1 MKNVKILDCTL
12 RDGGRIIN
20 CAFPNS
26 QIKDIAY
33 RLADANIDIIEV
45 GFLRDAKSVNY
56 QGNSTFFTDVDQIRP
71 FVNRKK
77 DTMYVAFIDYGM
89 FDFST
94 LKPYDGTS
102 IDGLRIG
109 FTRKNFENDHEEI
122 LECLAEV
129 KQKGYKLFVQ
139 GVNSL
144 GYTDRELLGIVDIVN
159 QIQPEGFGIV
169 DTYGAMYMDDV
180 DRLYTIVDHNLDE
193 NIAIDFHSHNNYQL
207 SFAFAQEIIRLSNGK
222 REVIIDGTLNGMG
235 KCAGNLNTELLVDY
249 LVRKRNYDYDFDAI
263 LDIIDDHIYNYHLQH
278 QWGYSIPALMGG
290 IYRSHPNN
298 IIYLTEKFRLAT
310 KDIKYIIS
318 MIDPDKRMRY
328 DYDNIQRLYQEYN
341 HVKVDDKENLALL
354 ERILKGKKI
363 LLLMPGQSI
372 SQYKDEILKKI
383 EAENLF
389 VITVNFRDET
399 FDKYSEL
406 AFWGSQKRYEHY
418 TDLRKEV
425 TSLITSNI
433 ESDMEDDIIVNYDS
447 FVDRTQ
453 EYSDNASLM
462 LMRILQRVGV
472 VSYYVA
478 GFDGFTVNGSYYN
491 KTDFSE
497 ERFRSQYES
506 INKEIAHQ
514 LSKFA
519 ESLDRPEEIVF
530 ITLTPLV
537 TYLTLEEFNKLGISE
552 KFNMKNI

>member
-383 EAENLF
+383 EVENLF

-497 ERFRSQYES
+497 ERFRSQYDA
-506 INKEIAHQ
+506 INKGIAHQ

-519 ESLDRPEEIVF
+519 ESLDRPEDIVF
-530 ITLTPLV
+530 ITPSI
-537 TYLTLEEFNKLGISE
+537 YS
-552 KFNMKNI
+552 NIFKR

>member
-109 FTRKNFENDHEEI
+109 FTRKNFENDKEEI
-122 LECLAEV
+122 LECLEEV

-159 QIQPEGFGIV
+159 QIQPDGFGIV

-389 VITVNFRDET
+389 VITANFRDET

-497 ERFRSQYES
+497 ERFRSQYDA
-506 INKEIAHQ
+506 INKGIAHQ

-519 ESLDRPEEIVF
+519 ESLDRPEDIEF
-530 ITLTPLV
+530 ITPSI
-537 TYLTLEEFNKLGISE
+537 YS
-552 KFNMKNI
+552 NIFKR

>member
-389 VITVNFRDET
+389 VITVNFRDKT

-506 INKEIAHQ
+506 INKGVAHQ
-514 LSKFA
+514 LSMFA
-519 ESLDRPEEIVF
+519 DSLKHPEDIQFV
-530 ITLTPLV
+530 TPSIY
-537 TYLTLEEFNKLGISE
+537 THIFKR
-552 KFNMKNI
+552 

>member
-433 ESDMEDDIIVNYDS
+433 ESDKEDDIIVNYDS

-462 LMRILQRVGV
+462 LMRILQRVGI

-506 INKEIAHQ
+506 INKGVAHQ
-514 LSKFA
+514 LSMFA
-519 ESLDRPEEIVF
+519 DSLKHPEDIQFV
-530 ITLTPLV
+530 TPSI
-537 TYLTLEEFNKLGISE
+537 YIHIFKR
-552 KFNMKNI
+552 

>member
-354 ERILKGKKI
+354 QRILKGKKI

-399 FDKYSEL
+399 FYKYSEL

-506 INKEIAHQ
+506 INKGVAHQ
-514 LSKFA
+514 LSMFA
-519 ESLDRPEEIVF
+519 DSLKHPEDIQF
-530 ITLTPLV
+530 ITPSI
-537 TYLTLEEFNKLGISE
+537 YS
-552 KFNMKNI
+552 NIFKR

>member
-109 FTRKNFENDHEEI
+109 FTRKNFENDHEEL
-122 LECLAEV
+122 LERLAEV

-506 INKEIAHQ
+506 INKGVAHQ
-514 LSKFA
+514 LSMFA
-519 ESLDRPEEIVF
+519 DSLKHPEDIQ
-530 ITLTPLV
+530 LV
-537 TYLTLEEFNKLGISE
+537 TPSIYTHIFKR
-552 KFNMKNI
+552 

>member
-290 IYRSHPNN
+290 IYRSHTNN

-497 ERFRSQYES
+497 ERFRSQYDA

-519 ESLDRPEEIVF
+519 ESLDRPEDIEF
-530 ITLTPLV
+530 ITPSI
-537 TYLTLEEFNKLGISE
+537 YS
-552 KFNMKNI
+552 NIFKR

>member
-12 RDGGRIIN
+12 RDGGRIID
-20 CAFPNS
+20 CAFSNS

-45 GFLRDAKSVNY
+45 GFLRDAAKVHY

-71 FVNRKK
+71 FVNRKRN
-77 DTMYVAFIDYGM
+77 TMYVAFIDYGM

-109 FTRKNFENDHEEI
+109 FTRKNFENDREEI

-129 KQKGYKLFVQ
+129 KRKGYKLFVQ

-341 HVKVDDKENLALL
+341 HVKVDDKDALASLEKLL
-354 ERILKGKKI
+354 RDKRV

-372 SQYKDEILKKI
+372 GQHKDEILERI
-383 EAENLF
+383 QRENLF
-389 VITVNFRDET
+389 VITVNFRDEV
-399 FDKYSEL
+399 FDKYSCL

-418 TDLRKEV
+418 ADLRKGV
-425 TSLITSNI
+425 KSLITSNI
-433 ESDMEDDIIVNYDS
+433 ESDKEDDIIVNYDS

-453 EYSDNASLM
+453 EYSDNATLM
-462 LMRILQRVGV
+462 LMRILQKVGV

-497 ERFRSQYES
+497 ERFRSQYEA
-506 INKEIAHQ
+506 INKGVAHQ
-514 LSKFA
+514 LTKFA
-519 ESLDRPEEIVF
+519 ESLDHPEQIQF
-530 ITLTPLV
+530 ITPSI
-537 TYLTLEEFNKLGISE
+537 YSHIFKR
-552 KFNMKNI
+552 

>member
-354 ERILKGKKI
+354 QRILKGKKI

-497 ERFRSQYES
+497 ERFRSQYDA
-506 INKEIAHQ
+506 INKGIAHQ

-519 ESLDRPEEIVF
+519 ESLDRPEDIEF
-530 ITLTPLV
+530 ITPSI
-537 TYLTLEEFNKLGISE
+537 YS
-552 KFNMKNI
+552 NIFKR

>member
-383 EAENLF
+383 EVENLF

-497 ERFRSQYES
+497 ERFRSQYDA
-506 INKEIAHQ
+506 INKGIVHQ

-519 ESLDRPEEIVF
+519 ESLDRPEDIEF
-530 ITLTPLV
+530 ITPSI
-537 TYLTLEEFNKLGISE
+537 YS
-552 KFNMKNI
+552 NIFKR

>member
-354 ERILKGKKI
+354 QRILKGKKI

-506 INKEIAHQ
+506 INKGVAHQ
-514 LSKFA
+514 LSMFA
-519 ESLDRPEEIVF
+519 DSLKHPEDIQFV
-530 ITLTPLV
+530 TPSIY
-537 TYLTLEEFNKLGISE
+537 THIFKR
-552 KFNMKNI
+552 

>member
-399 FDKYSEL
+399 FYKYSEL

-506 INKEIAHQ
+506 INKGVAHQ
-514 LSKFA
+514 LSMFA
-519 ESLDRPEEIVF
+519 DSLKHPEDIQFV
-530 ITLTPLV
+530 TPSIY
-537 TYLTLEEFNKLGISE
+537 THIFKR
-552 KFNMKNI
+552 

>member
-506 INKEIAHQ
+506 INKGVAHQ

-519 ESLDRPEEIVF
+519 ESLDRPEDIEF
-530 ITLTPLV
+530 ITPSI
-537 TYLTLEEFNKLGISE
+537 YS
-552 KFNMKNI
+552 NIFKR

>member
-383 EAENLF
+383 EVENLF

-497 ERFRSQYES
+497 ERFRSQYDA
-506 INKEIAHQ
+506 INKGIAHQ

-519 ESLDRPEEIVF
+519 ESLDRPEDIEF
-530 ITLTPLV
+530 ITPSI
-537 TYLTLEEFNKLGISE
+537 YS
-552 KFNMKNI
+552 NIFKR

>member
-298 IIYLTEKFRLAT
+298 TIYLTEKFRLAT

-506 INKEIAHQ
+506 INKGVAHQ
-514 LSKFA
+514 LSMFA
-519 ESLDRPEEIVF
+519 DSLKHPEDIQFV
-530 ITLTPLV
+530 TPSI
-537 TYLTLEEFNKLGISE
+537 YS
-552 KFNMKNI
+552 NIFKR

>member
-1 MKNVKILDCTL
+1 
-12 RDGGRIIN
+12 
-20 CAFPNS
+20 
-26 QIKDIAY
+26 
-33 RLADANIDIIEV
+33 
-45 GFLRDAKSVNY
+45 
-56 QGNSTFFTDVDQIRP
+56 
-71 FVNRKK
+71 
-77 DTMYVAFIDYGM
+77 
-89 FDFST
+89 
-94 LKPYDGTS
+94 
-102 IDGLRIG
+102 
-109 FTRKNFENDHEEI
+109 
-122 LECLAEV
+122 
-129 KQKGYKLFVQ
+129 
-139 GVNSL
+139 
-144 GYTDRELLGIVDIVN
+144 
-159 QIQPEGFGIV
+159 
-169 DTYGAMYMDDV
+169 
-180 DRLYTIVDHNLDE
+180 
-193 NIAIDFHSHNNYQL
+193 
-207 SFAFAQEIIRLSNGK
+207 
-222 REVIIDGTLNGMG
+222 
-235 KCAGNLNTELLVDY
+235 
-249 LVRKRNYDYDFDAI
+249 
-263 LDIIDDHIYNYHLQH
+263 
-278 QWGYSIPALMGG
+278 
-290 IYRSHPNN
+290 
-298 IIYLTEKFRLAT
+298 
-310 KDIKYIIS
+310 

-354 ERILKGKKI
+354 QRILKGKKI

-506 INKEIAHQ
+506 INKGVAHQ
-514 LSKFA
+514 LSMFA
-519 ESLDRPEEIVF
+519 DSLKHPEDIQFV
-530 ITLTPLV
+530 TPSIY
-537 TYLTLEEFNKLGISE
+537 THIFKR
-552 KFNMKNI
+552 

>member
-354 ERILKGKKI
+354 QRILKGKKI

-506 INKEIAHQ
+506 INKGVAHQ

-519 ESLDRPEEIVF
+519 ESLDRPEDIEF
-530 ITLTPLV
+530 ITPSI
-537 TYLTLEEFNKLGISE
+537 YS
-552 KFNMKNI
+552 NIFKR

>member
-354 ERILKGKKI
+354 KRILKGKKI

-497 ERFRSQYES
+497 ERFRSQYDA
-506 INKEIAHQ
+506 INKGIVHQ

-519 ESLDRPEEIVF
+519 ESLDRPEDIEF
-530 ITLTPLV
+530 ITPSI
-537 TYLTLEEFNKLGISE
+537 YS
-552 KFNMKNI
+552 NIFKR

>member
-20 CAFPNS
+20 CAFPDS
-26 QIKDIAY
+26 EIKDISY
-33 RLADANIDIIEV
+33 RLADANIDIVEV
-45 GFLRDAKSVNY
+45 GFLRDAAKVDY

-71 FVNRKK
+71 FVDHSKN
-77 DTMYVAFIDYGM
+77 TQYVAFIDYGM

-109 FTRKNFENDHEEI
+109 FTRKNFENDKEEI
-122 LECLAEV
+122 LECLEEV

-159 QIQPEGFGIV
+159 QIQPDGFGIV

-506 INKEIAHQ
+506 INKGVAHQ
-514 LSKFA
+514 LSMFA
-519 ESLDRPEEIVF
+519 DSLKHPEDIQFV
-530 ITLTPLV
+530 TPSIY
-537 TYLTLEEFNKLGISE
+537 THIFKR
-552 KFNMKNI
+552 

>member
-207 SFAFAQEIIRLSNGK
+207 SFAFAQEIIRLSNGE

-433 ESDMEDDIIVNYDS
+433 ESDKEDDIIVNYDS

-506 INKEIAHQ
+506 INKGVAHQ
-514 LSKFA
+514 LSMFA
-519 ESLDRPEEIVF
+519 DSLKHPEDIQFV
-530 ITLTPLV
+530 TPSIY
-537 TYLTLEEFNKLGISE
+537 THIFKR
-552 KFNMKNI
+552 

>member
-506 INKEIAHQ
+506 INKGVAHQ
-514 LSKFA
+514 LSMFA
-519 ESLDRPEEIVF
+519 DSLKHPEDIQFV
-530 ITLTPLV
+530 TPRIY
-537 TYLTLEEFNKLGISE
+537 THIFKR
-552 KFNMKNI
+552 

>member
-278 QWGYSIPALMGG
+278 PWGYSIPALMGG

-318 MIDPDKRMRY
+318 MIDPEMRMRY

-372 SQYKDEILKKI
+372 SQYKDEIMKKI

-433 ESDMEDDIIVNYDS
+433 ESDKGDDIIVNYDS

-472 VSYYVA
+472 VSYYGA

-506 INKEIAHQ
+506 INKGVAHQ
-514 LSKFA
+514 LSMFA
-519 ESLDRPEEIVF
+519 DSLKHPEDIQFV
-530 ITLTPLV
+530 TPSIY
-537 TYLTLEEFNKLGISE
+537 THIFKR
-552 KFNMKNI
+552 

>member
-354 ERILKGKKI
+354 QRILKGKKI

-399 FDKYSEL
+399 FYKYSEL

-506 INKEIAHQ
+506 INKGVAHQ
-514 LSKFA
+514 LSMFA
-519 ESLDRPEEIVF
+519 DSLKHPEDIQFV
-530 ITLTPLV
+530 TPSIY
-537 TYLTLEEFNKLGISE
+537 THIFKR
-552 KFNMKNI
+552 

>member
-180 DRLYTIVDHNLDE
+180 DRLYSIVDHNLDE

-341 HVKVDDKENLALL
+341 HVKVDDKEALALL
-354 ERILKGKKI
+354 EKTLRGKKI

-418 TDLRKEV
+418 TDLRKKV

-433 ESDMEDDIIVNYDS
+433 ESDKEDDIIVNYDS

-478 GFDGFTVNGSYYN
+478 GFDGFAVNGSYYN

-497 ERFRSQYES
+497 ERFRSQYEA
-506 INKEIAHQ
+506 INKGVAHQ
-514 LSKFA
+514 LSMFA
-519 ESLDRPEEIVF
+519 ESLNHPEDIQF
-530 ITLTPLV
+530 ITPSI
-537 TYLTLEEFNKLGISE
+537 YSHIFKR
-552 KFNMKNI
+552 

>member
-109 FTRKNFENDHEEI
+109 FTRKNFENDKEEI
-122 LECLAEV
+122 HECLEEV

-159 QIQPEGFGIV
+159 QIQPDGFGIV

-506 INKEIAHQ
+506 INKGVAHQ
-514 LSKFA
+514 LSMFA
-519 ESLDRPEEIVF
+519 DSLKHPEDIQFV
-530 ITLTPLV
+530 TPSIY
-537 TYLTLEEFNKLGISE
+537 THIFKR
-552 KFNMKNI
+552 

>member
-180 DRLYTIVDHNLDE
+180 DRHYTIVDHNLDE

-341 HVKVDDKENLALL
+341 HVKVDDKEALALL
-354 ERILKGKKI
+354 EKTLRGKKI

-418 TDLRKEV
+418 TDLRKKV

-433 ESDMEDDIIVNYDS
+433 ESDKEDDIIVNYDS

-478 GFDGFTVNGSYYN
+478 GFDGFVVNGSCYN

-497 ERFRSQYES
+497 ERFRSQYEA
-506 INKEIAHQ
+506 INKGVAHQ
-514 LSKFA
+514 LSMFA
-519 ESLDRPEEIVF
+519 ESLNHPEDIQF
-530 ITLTPLV
+530 ITPSI
-537 TYLTLEEFNKLGISE
+537 YSHIFKR
-552 KFNMKNI
+552 

>member
-94 LKPYDGTS
+94 LKLYDGTS

-433 ESDMEDDIIVNYDS
+433 ESDKEDDIIVNYDS

-506 INKEIAHQ
+506 INKGVAHQ
-514 LSKFA
+514 LSMFA
-519 ESLDRPEEIVF
+519 DSLKHPEDIQFV
-530 ITLTPLV
+530 TPSIY
-537 TYLTLEEFNKLGISE
+537 THIFKR
-552 KFNMKNI
+552 

>member
-263 LDIIDDHIYNYHLQH
+263 LDIIDDLMYHYHLQP

-506 INKEIAHQ
+506 INKGVAHQ
-514 LSKFA
+514 LSMFA
-519 ESLDRPEEIVF
+519 DSLKHPEDIQFV
-530 ITLTPLV
+530 TPSIY
-537 TYLTLEEFNKLGISE
+537 THIFKR
-552 KFNMKNI
+552 

>member
-109 FTRKNFENDHEEI
+109 FTRKNFENDHAEI

-372 SQYKDEILKKI
+372 SQYKDEILKK
-383 EAENLF
+383 
-389 VITVNFRDET
+389 
-399 FDKYSEL
+399 S
-406 AFWGSQKRYEHY
+406 KRK
-418 TDLRKEV
+418 TCLLLQS
-425 TSLITSNI
+425 TSVMKL
-433 ESDMEDDIIVNYDS
+433 
-447 FVDRTQ
+447 
-453 EYSDNASLM
+453 
-462 LMRILQRVGV
+462 
-472 VSYYVA
+472 
-478 GFDGFTVNGSYYN
+478 
-491 KTDFSE
+491 
-497 ERFRSQYES
+497 S
-506 INKEIAHQ
+506 INILNSHFGVARNAM
-514 LSKFA
+514 S
-519 ESLDRPEEIVF
+519 
-530 ITLTPLV
+530 ITLT
-537 TYLTLEEFNKLGISE
+537 YERK
-552 KFNMKNI
+552 

>member
-1 MKNVKILDCTL
+1 
-12 RDGGRIIN
+12 
-20 CAFPNS
+20 
-26 QIKDIAY
+26 
-33 RLADANIDIIEV
+33 
-45 GFLRDAKSVNY
+45 
-56 QGNSTFFTDVDQIRP
+56 
-71 FVNRKK
+71 
-77 DTMYVAFIDYGM
+77 
-89 FDFST
+89 
-94 LKPYDGTS
+94 
-102 IDGLRIG
+102 
-109 FTRKNFENDHEEI
+109 
-122 LECLAEV
+122 
-129 KQKGYKLFVQ
+129 
-139 GVNSL
+139 
-144 GYTDRELLGIVDIVN
+144 
-159 QIQPEGFGIV
+159 
-169 DTYGAMYMDDV
+169 
-180 DRLYTIVDHNLDE
+180 
-193 NIAIDFHSHNNYQL
+193 
-207 SFAFAQEIIRLSNGK
+207 
-222 REVIIDGTLNGMG
+222 MG

-506 INKEIAHQ
+506 INKGVAHQ
-514 LSKFA
+514 LSMFA
-519 ESLDRPEEIVF
+519 DSLKHPEDIQFV
-530 ITLTPLV
+530 TPSIY
-537 TYLTLEEFNKLGISE
+537 THIFKR
-552 KFNMKNI
+552 